1 MTTRDEYIRK
11 MHSRLDQLN
20 SEIDKLVTR
29 KNQLHETGHSEFNKQ
44 MEELRHRRDEARE
57 KLSHLQGAS
66 ENAWEDIKCG
76 LDMAWESI
84 SQAVESARSRFK

>member
-66 ENAWEDIKCG
+66 ENKCG
-76 LDMAWESI
+76 LEMAWESI